1 MHAQIM
7 QDEAATMHVASLLG
21 KHGHCTQSTASA
33 YAATAAL
40 KPLLSQNLAL
50 QFRLPSKQEMV
61 HCNIQN

>member
-21 KHGHCTQSTASA
+21 KHGHCTQSTATA

-40 KPLLSQNLAL
+40 KPILSLL